1 MTAPAG
7 LERRDMAAGIIGLV
21 LVLALLWSLREV
33 LSPPLLLPLVLAV
46 LWPLRNRAGVTQ
58 LMAGATLL
66 TLFWLLRLYGGLL
79 GPFVFALAGAYLVSP
94 AVDTLVRRRVPRAL
108 AILLVTVLPLVIVGL
123 LVAGTGPQLW
133 DQFTALAGR
142 IPRLAETLV
151 AWFEDIRTNV
161 SRLHFLTREQRN
173 WLGTLDAS
181 DVSTYLQ
188 RHADAIMAHAVSWG
202 LNAMQQVGTVVGFL
216 GYLVITPVVTFYLLH
231 DWPMLVTSLENMVPP
246 ARRPAILGFVREYDA
261 ALGRWIRGQLIEAT
275 VVATLTTIGLMVVG
289 VPSAVLLGLINGAF
303 NVIPYIG
310 FTIALVPG
318 LIIGL
323 SMDDPVSG
331 LLRVGGVFVVV
342 NLIDGNV
349 TGPRF
354 VGRSVGLHPVAM
366 MLAMVLGGAVL
377 GFVGFLLAIPLAALA
392 KMILGRMVGRYKR
405 SGFYGVGGEGS
416 GEQGAVSSP

>member
-7 LERRDMAAGIIGLV
+7 LERRDVAAGIVGLV

-33 LSPPLLLPLVLAV
+33 LSPPLMLPLALVA

-94 AVDTLVRRRVPRAL
+94 AVDSLARRRVPRAL
-108 AILLVTVLPLVIVGL
+108 AIVLVTVLPLVVIAL
-123 LVAGTGPQLW
+123 LIAATGPQLW

-142 IPRLAETLV
+142 IPRLAETIV
-151 AWFEDIRTNV
+151 AWFEDVRTSV
-161 SRLHFLTREQRN
+161 SHLSFLTREQRN

-188 RHADAIMAHAVSWG
+188 RHADAIMAHAVDWG
-202 LNAMQQVGTVVGFL
+202 LNAVQQVGTVVGFL
-216 GYLVITPVVTFYLLH
+216 GYLVITPVVAFYLLH

-246 ARRPAILGFVREYDA
+246 ARRPAILGFMHEYDA

-275 VVATLTTIGLMVVG
+275 VVAALTSIGLAIVG
-289 VPSAVLLGLINGAF
+289 VPSAVLLGLINGVF
-303 NVIPYIG
+303 NVIPFIG
-310 FTIALVPG
+310 FAIALVPA

-342 NLIDGNV
+342 NMIDGNV

-377 GFVGFLLAIPLAALA
+377 GFVGFLLAVPLAALA

-405 SGFYGVGGEGS
+405 SGFYGLGESVS
-416 GEQGAVSSP
+416 GER

>member
-188 RHADAIMAHAVSWG
+188 RHADAILAHAVSWG

-275 VVATLTTIGLMVVG
+275 VVG
-289 VPSAVLLGLINGAF
+289 VP
-303 NVIPYIG
+303 
-310 FTIALVPG
+310 
-318 LIIGL
+318 
-323 SMDDPVSG
+323 
-331 LLRVGGVFVVV
+331 
-342 NLIDGNV
+342 
-349 TGPRF
+349 
-354 VGRSVGLHPVAM
+354 
-366 MLAMVLGGAVL
+366 
-377 GFVGFLLAIPLAALA
+377 
-392 KMILGRMVGRYKR
+392 
-405 SGFYGVGGEGS
+405 
-416 GEQGAVSSP
+416 

>member
-1 MTAPAG
+1 VTIPPG
-7 LERRDMAAGIIGLV
+7 LDRRDVAAGIVGLV
-21 LVLALLWSLREV
+21 LVLALLWSLQEV
-33 LSPPLLLPLVLAV
+33 LSPPLLLPMVLAV
-46 LWPLRNRAGVTQ
+46 LWPLRNRAGVPQ

-94 AVDTLVRRRVPRAL
+94 AVDALTRRRIPRAV
-108 AILLVTVLPLVIVGL
+108 AVLLVTVLPLAVIAL
-123 LVAGTGPQLW
+123 MVASTGPQLW
-133 DQFTALAGR
+133 DQFAALAGR

-151 AWFEDIRTNV
+151 AWFEDIRNNV

-188 RHADAIMAHAVSWG
+188 RHADAILAHAVNWG
-202 LNAMQQVGTVVGFL
+202 LNAIQQVGTVVGFL

-231 DWPMLVTSLENMVPP
+231 DWPMLVTNLENMVPP
-246 ARRPAILGFVREYDA
+246 HRRPAILGFVREYDA

-275 VVATLTTIGLMVVG
+275 IVGVLTAIGLALAG
-289 VPSAVLLGLINGAF
+289 VPSALLLGLLNGVF

-310 FTIALVPG
+310 FVLALVPG

-323 SMDDPVSG
+323 SMDDPGSG
-331 LLRVGGVFVVV
+331 LLRVGGVFILV

-354 VGRSVGLHPVAM
+354 VGGSVGLHPVAM

-377 GFVGFLLAIPLAALA
+377 GFVGFVLAIPLAVLA
-392 KMILGRMVGRYKR
+392 KMIWERMVARYKR
-405 SGFYGVGGEGS
+405 SGLYGEPATGEK
-416 GEQGAVSSP
+416 

>member
-1 MTAPAG
+1 
-7 LERRDMAAGIIGLV
+7 MAAGVVGLV
-21 LVLALLWSLREV
+21 LVLTLLWSLQEV
-33 LSPPLLLPLVLAV
+33 LSPPLLLPMVLAV
-46 LWPLRNRAGVTQ
+46 LWPLRSRSGVPQ

-94 AVDTLVRRRVPRAL
+94 TVDALARRRVPRAL
-108 AILLVTVLPLVIVGL
+108 AILLVTVLPLAVIAL
-123 LVAGTGPQLW
+123 LVATTGPQLW

-151 AWFEDIRTNV
+151 AWFEDIRANL
-161 SRLHFLTREQRN
+161 SRLKFLTREQRN
-173 WLGTLDAS
+173 WLGTLDAT

-188 RHADAIMAHAVSWG
+188 LHADAIMAHAVSWG
-202 LNAMQQVGTVVGFL
+202 LNAVQQVGTVVGFL

-231 DWPMLVTSLENMVPP
+231 DWPMLVTSVENMVPP
-246 ARRPAILGFVREYDA
+246 SRRPAILGFIHEYDA

-275 VVATLTTIGLMVVG
+275 IVGVLTAIGLALVG
-289 VPSAVLLGLINGAF
+289 VPNALLLGLINGVF

-310 FTIALVPG
+310 FAIALVPG

-323 SMDDPVSG
+323 SMDDPASG
-331 LLRVGGVFVVV
+331 LLRVAGVFVAV

-354 VGRSVGLHPVAM
+354 VGGSVGLHPVAM

-377 GFVGFLLAIPLAALA
+377 GFVGFVLAIPLAVLA
-392 KMILGRMVGRYKR
+392 KMIWVRMVARYKK
-405 SGFYGVGGEGS
+405 SGFYADPETVK
-416 GEQGAVSSP
+416 